1 MSNGIER
8 LRNAIDRGE
17 TRDKVPFS
25 DPAAAPLGADDEA
38 AGVPPSRSA
47 VDLAMR
53 NEVEPRRTA
62 APGMSDETRRDPLRS
77 DRTPAWP
84 PPRVFI
90 AMAASAAAFVLAA
103 SAGVVFD

>member
-1 MSNGIER
+1 
-8 LRNAIDRGE
+8 
-17 TRDKVPFS
+17 
-25 DPAAAPLGADDEA
+25 
-38 AGVPPSRSA
+38 
-47 VDLAMR
+47 
-53 NEVEPRRTA
+53 
-62 APGMSDETRRDPLRS
+62 MSDETRRDPLRS